1 MFHDDVRSHRKMNRT
16 LLSGSCNLLVPTTG
30 LLFALGREGVLW
42 RKGLFGKQSDSSFS
56 VMSHFTRELH
66 NLLSLFFSVC
76 HSFSLFLFLPVLQL
90 AYTHTSDQVQ
100 EHRSKITA
108 YWIRKLFFL
117 HPEFIHLFFS
127 YFFLDLGPFFSFCVS
142 SVRGDGGICRC
153 LCVGVWVCPQ
163 VFGSVTGKSVSEV
176 HFF

>member
-108 YWIRKLFFL
+108 YWIRKLFFFTPWIHSSFL
-117 HPEFIHLFFS
+117 FI
-127 YFFLDLGPFFSFCVS
+127 FLPWPWPIFLLLRQQCAWGWGDM
-142 SVRGDGGICRC
+142 SVFVCRC
-153 LCVGVWVCPQ
+153 VRDCDCVP
-163 VFGSVTGKSVSEV
+163 KYLEV
-176 HFF
+176 